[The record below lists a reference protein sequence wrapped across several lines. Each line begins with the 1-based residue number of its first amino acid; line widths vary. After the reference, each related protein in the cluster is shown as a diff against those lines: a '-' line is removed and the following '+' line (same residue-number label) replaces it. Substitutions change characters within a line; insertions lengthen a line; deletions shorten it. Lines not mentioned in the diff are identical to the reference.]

1 MLKSVIIA
9 AGGTGG
15 HFFPAEALADELQKR
30 GMRVVLM
37 TDARSAGLTSG
48 VFAGCER
55 HVIAGAGLSGRN
67 VQRAASGAAHLARGT
82 AQARAILARL
92 EPAAVVGFGG
102 YPAVPPVLAA
112 RLLRNRLLRRRPVL
126 ILHEQNAVLG
136 RANRLL
142 ARAADHLALSFAET
156 SRIPGRIATHYTG
169 NPVRRDIAQLAGAAY
184 QEPKERLALLMLGG
198 SLGAKIFATL
208 IPEALALL
216 PEPLRA
222 RIDLVAQ
229 YRADDLGAANA
240 ALDRAGIAHTTAPFF
255 TDIPARL
262 TAAHLVIARAGAS
275 TIAEIAITGRP
286 SILIPLPHAI
296 DDHQRAN
303 ADALAR
309 HSAAIRLD
317 QATATPAMLARAI
330 QTLADEP
337 ARLTAMAAAA
347 ARLGRPDAA
356 AKLADLVQ
364 QHANMGAAR

>member
-1 MLKSVIIA
+1 MRGNMLRPVIIA

-30 GMRVVLM
+30 GLRVVLM
-37 TDARSAGLTSG
+37 TDARSAGQTSS

-55 HVIAGAGLSGRN
+55 HVIAGAGLSGRG
-67 VQRAASGAAHLARGT
+67 VQRAASGAAQLTRGV

-102 YPAVPPVLAA
+102 YPAVPPILAG
-112 RLLRNRLLRRRPVL
+112 RLLRRRPVL

-156 SRIPGRIATHYTG
+156 SRIPRGIVTHHTG
-169 NPVRRDIAQLAGAAY
+169 NPVRRAIAQLAGAAY
-184 QEPKERLALLMLGG
+184 QEPKHRLALLMLGG
-198 SLGAKIFATL
+198 SLGAKIFASL
-208 IPEALALL
+208 IPDALALL

-222 RIDLVAQ
+222 RINLVAQ
-229 YRADDLGAANA
+229 YRADDIAAADA
-240 ALDRAGIAHTTAPFF
+240 ALDRAGIARETAAFF
-255 TDIPARL
+255 TDIPVRL
-262 TAAHLVIARAGAS
+262 AAAHLVIARAGAS
-275 TIAEIAITGRP
+275 TIAELTIAGKP

-309 HSAAIRLD
+309 LTAAIRLD

-330 QTLADEP
+330 QTFAAEP
-337 ARLTAMAAAA
+337 ARLSAMAAAA
-347 ARLGRPDAA
+347 AQLGRPDAA
-356 AKLADLVQ
+356 ARLADLVQ
-364 QHANMGAAR
+364 QHADTGAAR